1 MLETLLKV
9 VKYCVTK
16 YWIYIYV
23 KLFYN
28 YSLVQGC
35 WDSIHVIEVIE
46 KSGGRNAHYKI
57 TSTVM
62 LWLQTNKEGSGSM
75 NLSGSLTR
83 QVSQN
88 YVIFFVHSAATQSN

>member
-1 MLETLLKV
+1 MLDLLLKD

-16 YWIYIYV
+16 FLIYV
-23 KLFYN
+23 YLNLFN
-28 YSLVQGC
+28 TYSLVQGC

-83 QVSQN
+83 QVSQ
-88 YVIFFVHSAATQSN
+88 H

>member
-1 MLETLLKV
+1 M
-9 VKYCVTK
+9 
-16 YWIYIYV
+16 
-23 KLFYN
+23 
-28 YSLVQGC
+28 
-35 WDSIHVIEVIE
+35 IEVIE

-83 QVSQN
+83 QVCADN
-88 YVIFFVHSAATQSN
+88 AYVRLISNKP